1 MARVEEGS
9 FLSEA
14 HGSVRI
20 RTKSWVPVSNSGGDG
35 LLSSTPPVAVLVWS
49 HGIHEH
55 LGRFENLYHALVA
68 QNVAVHAWDHVG
80 HGESGNC
87 GPKKHQIQ
95 NGFDAVVKDATQYAR
110 SVRSKYPDTV
120 PMFLGGVSFGGLV
133 AAHASVRIERL
144 HGTVLV
150 APCIDVE
157 WTPLL
162 RFQAR
167 IGSFLARVCPHVRG
181 AAAVAPDRLSSDP
194 DAIKEYRN
202 DPLVE
207 VANVRFLAAFEILKG
222 FRKLIALKSQFKTPL
237 LVIHGTKDAACFYP
251 ASDKFVKDVATP
263 SGDKSF
269 VSVEN
274 GSHLLLH
281 DAATKQAVVDEIVA
295 FIRARL

>member
-1 MARVEEGS
+1 MYVG
-9 FLSEA
+9 
-14 HGSVRI
+14 RI
-20 RTKSWVPVSNSGGDG
+20 RLVFFSPAGVKNWFTREDTTKTT
-35 LLSSTPPVAVLVWS
+35 LYARYYPP
-49 HGIHEH
+49 
-55 LGRFENLYHALVA
+55 
-68 QNVAVHAWDHVG
+68 
-80 HGESGNC
+80 
-87 GPKKHQIQ
+87 PPPP
-95 NGFDAVVKDATQYAR
+95 R

-222 FRKLIALKSQFKTPL
+222 FRKVRAFPITAIRFPDCPHDTDL
-237 LVIHGTKDAACFYP
+237 CF
-251 ASDKFVKDVATP
+251 F
-263 SGDKSF
+263 
-269 VSVEN
+269 
-274 GSHLLLH
+274 HLS
-281 DAATKQAVVDEIVA
+281 
-295 FIRARL
+295 

>member
-1 MARVEEGS
+1 MVHPRRHDKNL
-9 FLSEA
+9 F
-14 HGSVRI
+14 I
-20 RTKSWVPVSNSGGDG
+20 RT
-35 LLSSTPPVAVLVWS
+35 LLTPP
-49 HGIHEH
+49 
-55 LGRFENLYHALVA
+55 
-68 QNVAVHAWDHVG
+68 
-80 HGESGNC
+80 
-87 GPKKHQIQ
+87 PPPP
-95 NGFDAVVKDATQYAR
+95 R
-110 SVRSKYPDTV
+110 SVRSQYPDTV

-222 FRKLIALKSQFKTPL
+222 FRKVRAFPITALRFPDCPHDTDLLFLSPQLIALKSQFKTPL